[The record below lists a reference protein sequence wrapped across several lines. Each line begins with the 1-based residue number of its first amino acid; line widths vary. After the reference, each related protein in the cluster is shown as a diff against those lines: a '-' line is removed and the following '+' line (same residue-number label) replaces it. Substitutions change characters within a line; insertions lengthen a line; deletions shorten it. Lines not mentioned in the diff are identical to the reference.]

1 MLDDMRSDTWA
12 TAAFRTFFE
21 ATDRPAPMT
30 SLRDIDE
37 PGLIV
42 PSARAAV
49 GGRALRAG
57 MVGELMRLLRR
68 GDGGWGEDDWG
79 GAEDEAA

>member
-1 MLDDMRSDTWA
+1 
-12 TAAFRTFFE
+12 
-21 ATDRPAPMT
+21 MT
-30 SLRDIDE
+30 SLRDVDA

-68 GDGGWGEDDWG
+68 GDGGWGEDDVG
-79 GAEDEAA
+79 GGEDEAA